1 MQGGVGVGSSIGTID
16 DVILYN
22 LIGAFEGF
30 SSYGIDTV

>member
-22 LIGAFEGF
+22 LIEMKKYNI
-30 SSYGIDTV
+30 S